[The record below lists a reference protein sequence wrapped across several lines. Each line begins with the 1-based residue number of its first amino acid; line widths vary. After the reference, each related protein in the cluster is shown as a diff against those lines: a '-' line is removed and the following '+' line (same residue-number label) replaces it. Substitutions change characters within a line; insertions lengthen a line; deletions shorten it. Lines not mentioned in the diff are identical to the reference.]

1 VSAITSGGY
10 FEAGASS
17 LNRATRLSALTAGAK
32 AKTGRDALGRPVD
45 VGDNLADFG
54 ATLNAAGGL
63 SAFPP
68 TRMSCSLPRLEPYPV
83 RRKTE
88 AIAGQ
93 IELLNLIPCGSL
105 LR

>member
-1 VSAITSGGY
+1 MA
-10 FEAGASS
+10 
-17 LNRATRLSALTAGAK
+17 RALTAGAE
-32 AKTGRDALGRPVD
+32 AMTGRDAFGRPVD

-54 ATLNAAGGL
+54 ATRDSAGGL
-63 SAFPP
+63 SAFLPG
-68 TRMSCSLPRLEPYPV
+68 RMSCSLPRLEAYPV

-93 IELLNLIPCGSL
+93 IELRNRIPCGNL